1 MAERQYETTKP
12 PGESTDPPDQ
22 DSALPGIVFGLLNSI
37 EDEKPKPPPT
47 ESAIVK
53 TMAMVLEK
61 IARPFIYLFYWNE
74 HIPLSYGR
82 MRQIWIIAVM
92 LVIPLILFCVNYF
105 HISKKIKES
114 LTNESESDYKIPAE
128 ISNVDLNFKVPELL
142 PDLDLNFTSPEFV
155 NNMEFNDT
163 KPSPPNRQDVT
174 MIYMTCIWMSMF
186 VLFVFFFPRLQHMAK

>member
-1 MAERQYETTKP
+1 MADNETEELMD
-12 PGESTDPPDQ
+12 GEVKFPDQ

-37 EDEKPKPPPT
+37 EDDKPKPPPT

-92 LVIPLILFCVNYF
+92 LVIPLILFCMNYF
-105 HISKKIKES
+105 HISKKIK
-114 LTNESESDYKIPAE
+114 
-128 ISNVDLNFKVPELL
+128 
-142 PDLDLNFTSPEFV
+142 
-155 NNMEFNDT
+155 EFNDT

-186 VLFVFFFPRLQHMAK
+186 VLFVVFFPRLQHMAK

>member
-1 MAERQYETTKP
+1 MAEKQP
-12 PGESTDPPDQ
+12 PDESTDPPDQ

-61 IARPFIYLFYWNE
+61 IARPFAYLFYWNE
-74 HIPLSYGR
+74 HIPLSYSR
-82 MRQIWIIAVM
+82 IRQIWIIAIM

-105 HISKKIKES
+105 HISKNIKES
-114 LTNESESDYKIPAE
+114 LTNESDSDYI
-128 ISNVDLNFKVPELL
+128 ISNVDLNFKFPDLL

-186 VLFVFFFPRLQHMAK
+186 VLFVVFFPRLQHMAK